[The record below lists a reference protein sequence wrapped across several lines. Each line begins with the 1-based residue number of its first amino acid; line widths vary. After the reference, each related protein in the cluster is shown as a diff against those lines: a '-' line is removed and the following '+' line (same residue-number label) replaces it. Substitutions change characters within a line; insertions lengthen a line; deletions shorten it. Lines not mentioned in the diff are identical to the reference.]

1 LRYMRRKLEYLLRNC
16 ATHAE
21 GCAGGDS
28 LGGDRV
34 VEVQRIENHGLWEAY
49 SRCLAEQ
56 QHELASCWREAGRS
70 KPVNCS
76 MDEDFEGFLF
86 HGTSHENV
94 ESIARAGF
102 AIYSHDTSHLRYGA
116 CVYFSDESCKVHQ
129 YSACVEKAD
138 GSQVF
143 CMLFCSVN
151 RTRKENADCDSCDQ
165 AARAQSV

>member
-1 LRYMRRKLEYLLRNC
+1 
-16 ATHAE
+16 
-21 GCAGGDS
+21 
-28 LGGDRV
+28 
-34 VEVQRIENHGLWEAY
+34 
-49 SRCLAEQ
+49 
-56 QHELASCWREAGRS
+56 
-70 KPVNCS
+70 

-102 AIYSHDTSHLRYGA
+102 AIYSHDTSHLRYGS